1 MTGMVPRPHRPR
13 LASPHQR
20 FGSYVREVRLSRRMT
35 LRACA
40 QAVGLAAGH
49 LSNIEHARVTPPEEP
64 TIIRMAT
71 VLEIP
76 AGALLSRSGRLSQAD
91 LQRFWQ
97 SPLIPSLVMSST
109 GWTQDEAAMF
119 QETVLASLANTSA

>member
-1 MTGMVPRPHRPR
+1 MTGLVPRPHRPR
-13 LASPHQR
+13 LEAPHR
-20 FGSYVREVRLSRRMT
+20 HFGEYVRQVRLSRRMT

-64 TIIRMAT
+64 TIIKMAT

-76 AGALLSRSGRLSQAD
+76 TGALLARAGRLGPED
-91 LQRFWQ
+91 LRRFWA
-97 SPLIPSLVMSST
+97 SPLIPFLLMSST
-109 GWTQDEAAMF
+109 GWTQEEASIF
-119 QETVLASLANTSA
+119 QETVLASLANTPA

>member
-13 LASPHQR
+13 LEAPHRR
-20 FGSYVREVRLSRRMT
+20 FGDYVREVRLSRRMT

-40 QAVGLAAGH
+40 QAIGVAAGH

-64 TIIRMAT
+64 TILKMAA

-76 AGALLSRSGRLSQAD
+76 AGALLARSGRLSAED

-97 SPLIPSLVMSST
+97 SPLIPPLIMSST
-109 GWTQDEAAMF
+109 GWTQEEAALF
-119 QETVLASLANTSA
+119 QETVLASLTNTPA